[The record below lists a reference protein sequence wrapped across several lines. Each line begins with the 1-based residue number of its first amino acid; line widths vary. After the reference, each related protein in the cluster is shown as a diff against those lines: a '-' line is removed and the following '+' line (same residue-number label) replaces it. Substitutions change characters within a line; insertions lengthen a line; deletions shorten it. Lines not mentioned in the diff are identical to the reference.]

1 MRTFGHWDLRASVDL
16 KEVSTLHVD
25 RGKVHNLARSTL
37 SSKEMEQ
44 RKIDDIAVCELRK
57 KLLQELEKLFP
68 PPITLLENRM
78 EHLVETAVLSQ
89 IDSCM
94 YHNLSDAVSLYADH
108 FYDVLLLEDSHTHEH
123 MFHLMQILTEHKEG
137 AGER

>member
-89 IDSCM
+89 IDS
-94 YHNLSDAVSLYADH
+94 Y
-108 FYDVLLLEDSHTHEH
+108 VLLLEDSHTHEH